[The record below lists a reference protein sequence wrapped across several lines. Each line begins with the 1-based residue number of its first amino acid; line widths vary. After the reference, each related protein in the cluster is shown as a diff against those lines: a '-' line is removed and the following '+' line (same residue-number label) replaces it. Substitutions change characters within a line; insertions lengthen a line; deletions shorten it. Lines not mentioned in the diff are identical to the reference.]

1 MDKKRGGDTETV
13 DYTRALE
20 SFQVAKRGMK
30 YQRNLLPRSYP
41 DNRGGVENAESE
53 ERAAF
58 SLVETMRLRALPSRR
73 TKAEYLTGDLHL
85 VERER
90 RKFKHDALIYAN

>member
-1 MDKKRGGDTETV
+1 MNKKREETV
-13 DYTRALE
+13 DYFTRALE
-20 SFQVAKRGMK
+20 NFQVAKRGMK
-30 YQRNLLPRSYP
+30 YQRNLLPQSYP
-41 DNRGGVENAESE
+41 EAACRTRRGSE

-58 SLVETMRLRALPSRR
+58 SLVETMRLRALPSRH

>member
-1 MDKKRGGDTETV
+1 
-13 DYTRALE
+13 
-20 SFQVAKRGMK
+20 
-30 YQRNLLPRSYP
+30 
-41 DNRGGVENAESE
+41 
-53 ERAAF
+53 
-58 SLVETMRLRALPSRR
+58 MRLRALPSRH